1 MTDQPTPAP
10 DPSNPPAGSAERRE
24 AERFPPELTPAC
36 HVGSPN
42 LPESMRAIVRD
53 LSATG
58 IGLLVNQS
66 VKSGT
71 VLLLSLETVDRRLTR
86 ALPAR
91 VMHSSPVADG
101 HWLVG
106 CQFVRRLGEA
116 ELQNLL
122 SGPGFESLA
131 DQAAPPA

>member
-10 DPSNPPAGSAERRE
+10 DPNPPAGAAERRE
-24 AERFPPELTPAC
+24 AERFPPELTPVC
-36 HVGSPN
+36 HVGSPS
-42 LPESMRAIVRD
+42 LPESLRAVVRD

-58 IGLLVNQS
+58 IGLVVNQPL
-66 VKSGT
+66 KAGA
-71 VLLLSLETVDRRLTR
+71 VLLLSLEAVDRRLAR

-91 VMHSSPVADG
+91 VMHASAVSDG

-116 ELQNLL
+116 ELQALL
-122 SGPGFESLA
+122 SGPGFEAIA
-131 DQAAPPA
+131 DKAAPPS